1 MQSDQLLRR
10 TEASLDSW
18 KTVDKDFQSLAGLT
32 SRSKFIS
39 TLQTVL
45 EELNIDF
52 YDVNDT
58 SNDGASGSSS
68 EIPLQQP
75 AKKPKYKH
83 NNSFLEEVQIMR
95 ELHPKKEDYVY
106 NQFWDSSHKE
116 WRQLCASSLGFE
128 RGMEGTF
135 GGTFRERL
143 YVSTLPQSCFDIVKD
158 LEDSMT
164 QGMVRSSFK
173 TTQLTG
179 GLFQSFVGF
188 KEERP
193 VRFALQQLVNGTT
206 TMKEFREKG
215 KSLKDTNRHVQQ
227 NDTEEIRQTRIIQQQ
242 GEEINSLKAENVIL
256 KAENDRLK
264 TLLSE
269 VEQTNA
275 STEEVTQDDDT
286 DSNQDEDELAVGTQ
300 VSARWTDGSFYNAV
314 IISKRKNGYYVKFY
328 DGWKRVV
335 SRQEM
340 KRL

>member
-1 MQSDQLLRR
+1 MSYDINQIC
-10 TEASLDSW
+10 SW
-18 KTVDKDFQSLAGLT
+18 F
-32 SRSKFIS
+32 RSGTGDYTKY
-39 TLQTVL
+39 V
-45 EELNIDF
+45 
-52 YDVNDT
+52 YDVHDT
-58 SNDGASGSSS
+58 CNDGASGSSL
-68 EIPLQQP
+68 ETPLQQP

-95 ELHPKKEDYVY
+95 ELHPKKEDYVF

-116 WRQLCASSLGFE
+116 WRQLCASSLSFE

-143 YVSTLPQSCFDIVKD
+143 YVATLPQSCFEIVSE

-193 VRFALQQLVNGTT
+193 VRFALHQLVNGTT

-215 KSLKDTNRHVQQ
+215 KSLKITNRLQ
-227 NDTEEIRQTRIIQQQ
+227 NDTEESRQTRIIQQQ
-242 GEEINSLKAENVIL
+242 GEEIISLKAENGIL

-264 TLLSE
+264 H
-269 VEQTNA
+269 
-275 STEEVTQDDDT
+275 
-286 DSNQDEDELAVGTQ
+286 
-300 VSARWTDGSFYNAV
+300 Y
-314 IISKRKNGYYVKFY
+314 
-328 DGWKRVV
+328 
-335 SRQEM
+335 
-340 KRL
+340 